1 MPLPKGAEN
10 FLNLALNKIKK
21 NGIIH
26 FYSFSEE
33 NNYDKIIKIIKN
45 ECKKQKKK
53 CKILK
58 IVKCG
63 QFSPRIFRMCIDI
76 KIK

>member
-10 FLNLALNKIKK
+10 FLNLALNKIKR

-26 FYSFSEE
+26 FYNFAEE
-33 NNYDKIIKIIKN
+33 DKYENIIKIIKQ
-45 ECKKQKKK
+45 ECKNNKKQ
-53 CKILK
+53 CKILN

-63 QFSPRIFRMCIDI
+63 QFSPRVNRICVDFKVM
-76 KIK
+76 